1 MLANW
6 FYCYSTQNNSILEI
20 STNIKLGTFN
30 NWCILFKTV
39 SLTSASGDFRIL
51 NHPYICEMHC
61 LILWHQYMYMYYKIL
76 LQFQS
81 QFFTWNEFVFSG
93 LFAVACG
100 QINFGK
106 NKLIKWIFWVIRLIF
121 KVTSLTT
128 SLSILMLLST
138 LLWS

>member
-30 NWCILFKTV
+30 NWCILFKIFTNQC
-39 SLTSASGDFRIL
+39 FRWFQNLKSPIYL
-51 NHPYICEMHC
+51 EMHC

-128 SLSILMLLST
+128 SLFILMLLST